1 MTEEQAGWTSYREF
15 DLRLKGWNEKE
26 RREWERARWQMFL
39 LMQMHPNIKQNSKP
53 KSPQDWIPF
62 QWERKQEK
70 RIAAPKRCRISKK
83 EMNRLKTIFSET
95 IDRSR

>member
-1 MTEEQAGWTSYREF
+1 MTTEQAGFTTMREF
-15 DLRLKGWNEKE
+15 NLKVKAKQEAEQAK
-26 RREWERARWQMFL
+26 WELARWQMFL

-70 RIAAPKRCRISKK
+70 RVAAPKRCRISKK